1 MAGGV
6 ISSGSFARALWPGI
20 NTWYGLS
27 YNDYPV
33 EYTSIFDTKKSR
45 KAFEDMQGLSGFG
58 LAQVKSEGNPISY
71 DSASQAFL
79 TRYQH
84 TVYALGFIIT
94 REIVEDDQYD
104 VVGQFKASSLARS
117 MRQTKEINGANIYNR
132 AFDSNYTYGDGK
144 QILVNNHPRFSGAGT
159 YSNVLAVASDL
170 SEAALEQAMIDIG
183 GFTDDRGL
191 LIAAKVRKLVIP
203 RQLAFEATR
212 ITKADLRVGTANNDP
227 NALKSMGLVPD
238 VIVNHYFTDPD
249 AWFLLTDIPNGM
261 TYFERRADEFN
272 MDSDFD
278 TENAKYKATGRYSF
292 GCTDPRAVFGSPGA

>member
-27 YNDYPV
+27 YKDYPV

-58 LAQVKSEGNPISY
+58 LAQVKNEGNPISY

-212 ITKADLRVGTANNDP
+212 ITKADLRVGTAHNDP

-238 VIVNHYFTDPD
+238 VTVNHYFTDPD